1 MTSAVCMN
9 EYIGKRVVNKTFGE
23 GVIEGF
29 EKGGYRN
36 AVLVRFDWMK
46 DDDTPKKFVSPD
58 SIGKHLFLVDDVD
71 TGKIHL
77 AATTICENTPLK
89 KQEQI
94 LFFDTEVTVEGKR
107 LCDIGAI
114 TTEGERFHSTS
125 RAKFVA
131 LAENYRFIC
140 GHNIIAHD
148 LKYIGSDL
156 ENRNMAPEY
165 IDTLLLSPLLFP
177 AVSHHNLIKD
187 DKLQTGDINNP
198 LSDAIKSKDLFFE
211 EVSRFN
217 MLPESLKKI
226 YCSLLYGVDGFRGF
240 FNYLGC
246 TPHTD
251 TENLVRDGLK
261 GDICDNAELMA
272 FININPV
279 ELAYVISLIK
289 SEEDPAII
297 PPWVIR
303 NYPKT
308 YLILNKLRNTPCREG
323 CAFCASHFN
332 TRVKLKEY
340 FGYDSFRLYN
350 GEPLQERAADAAVH
364 GKSLLAIFPTGGGKS
379 LTFQL
384 PALIEGETAH
394 GLTVVISPLQ
404 SLMKDQVDGLM
415 EKGIAYAA
423 TINSSLDPVER
434 REAIEMVESGVASIL
449 YIAPESLRSNSVMRL
464 LRSRNVV
471 RFVIDE
477 AHCFSAW
484 GQDFRVDYQYI
495 GNFIKKY
502 QEDKALDEPI
512 PVSCFTAT
520 AKPKVIADIREYFRS
535 TCGLELELFAT
546 DTTRKNLRYEV
557 LYREDKEAKI
567 KTVRDLIDAKR
578 CPTIVYVARTK
589 TTEDLASRLSASGIE
604 AVPYHGKMEPR
615 EKKRNQDKFMSGEVD
630 VIVATTAFGMGID
643 KDDVGLIIHYNI
655 SASLED
661 YVQEAGRAGRNP
673 DMKAECFILFN
684 NDDVDKHFQYLT
696 QTKLSQ
702 SEIDQV
708 WSGIKRLSKKGRR
721 VCKTPLEIAK
731 AAGWDDN
738 LEGADTKVKTAI
750 AALEQAGYLIRGN
763 NMPRVYADGI
773 NAYSNIEASKMLEEA
788 DYEDAEKKDFDAAV
802 LSYLFTTR
810 TVQRMH
816 QGKGKYNENNGDV
829 ESRVDYIADRMGV
842 PTGLVIESVIRL
854 RDHKILNDAMDMSA
868 VITED
873 IKQTKAEKILNTA
886 ANAEKLLMKEV
897 SDDGIYSIK
906 ELNTNS
912 KIYGL
917 KTNPDAIKDVILFW
931 VMHNY
936 IAKTVVDANRKMYI
950 SKTDRYITVEEAF
963 HRISIAKFI
972 ISYLYKKSE
981 SIRESRKE
989 VPFSILEIK
998 EAYNKKLDF
1007 FTDSTPASSDDVIHA
1022 LSFLNRTNAMQLDG
1036 GFLVFY
1042 NAIQVERIDMDNKNH
1057 YNKDDYKQFKE
1068 FYLQRIQQVHI
1079 VAEFAHMMMKSYD
1092 EALEFVNE
1100 YFSMDYMLFKRKYFK
1115 GDRAKE
1121 INRSI
1126 TAEKYNKLFESL
1138 SIKQREIIDDDKSKN
1153 IVVAAGPGSGKT
1165 MVLVHKLASLL
1176 LMEDTKVEQ
1185 LLMLTF
1191 SRSAATEF
1199 KQRLIKLIGNAGY
1212 YVDVKTF
1219 HSFCFDL
1226 IGEMGTL
1233 TDSNEVVRKALEMIA
1248 DGEVDT
1254 GRLTR
1259 TVLVID
1265 EAQDMDSDEFAL
1277 VEALM
1282 DRNASMRVIA
1292 VGDDDQ
1298 NIYEFRNSDSKYMRN
1313 LVMEHGAKQ
1322 YELVENYRSGRNIVK
1337 LANKFA
1343 TTIRNRM
1350 KTEPIVSVKDEA
1362 GLVMLKKFRTSNMI
1376 VPTFELIQDTYEGG
1390 SCCVMTNTN
1399 DEALLMTAILKQNGY
1414 KARLIQSIEE
1424 FNLINLY
1431 EVRSFVEMLGD
1442 PARTP
1447 VIPDEIWE
1455 NAISSLKER
1464 FENST
1469 CLAECLELIQRF
1481 QSVNRRKYYADLI
1494 EYIQESKLE
1503 DFTTNS
1509 NNTILVST
1517 IHKSKGREFDNV
1529 YMMLNNY
1536 RAYSDS
1542 NKHVIY
1548 VGMTRAKNE
1557 LYICYNTNDFDSY
1570 RNGDVHFVY
1579 DADEYD
1585 DANEATLQV
1594 SHKGVNLGYFKY
1606 VSRNIRQLCSGD
1618 ELFAE
1623 DGGFYMDPD
1632 KKRCVLKLSKR
1643 QMEDISTLTG
1653 KGFKI
1658 YKAEVRNLVYW
1669 QGQNDAAESLIVL
1682 PNIYFRR
1689 Q

>member
-1 MTSAVCMN
+1 M
-9 EYIGKRVVNKTFGE
+9 
-23 GVIEGF
+23 
-29 EKGGYRN
+29 
-36 AVLVRFDWMK
+36 
-46 DDDTPKKFVSPD
+46 
-58 SIGKHLFLVDDVD
+58 VD
-71 TGKIHL
+71 
-77 AATTICENTPLK
+77 NN
-89 KQEQI
+89 I
-94 LFFDTEVTVEGKR
+94 LFFDTEITVEGKR
-107 LCDIGAI
+107 LFDIGAI
-114 TTEGERFHSTS
+114 TSDGKTLHSTS
-125 RAKFVA
+125 RFKFMA
-131 LAENYRFIC
+131 LAEDYKYLC
-140 GHNIIAHD
+140 GHNIISHD
-148 LKYIGSDL
+148 LKYIGSEL
-156 ENRNMAPEY
+156 EDSNNPPSY

-177 AVSHHNLIKD
+177 TVSHHNLIKD

-198 LSDAIKSKDLFFE
+198 LSDAIKARDLFFE
-211 EVSRFN
+211 EVTRFN
-217 MLPESLKKI
+217 QLSDTLQQL
-226 YCSLLYGVDGFRGF
+226 YCSLLSCIEGFKGF
-240 FNYLGC
+240 FEYLHC
-246 TPHTD
+246 TPVYGIKELID
-251 TENLVRDGLK
+251 SELK
-261 GDICDNAELMA
+261 NEICMHSDILRFVDES
-272 FININPV
+272 PV
-279 ELAYVISLIK
+279 ELAYSISLIK
-289 SEEDPAII
+289 AEEDPAII

-308 YLILNKLRNTPCREG
+308 FLILNKLRNTPCKEG
-323 CAFCASHFN
+323 CAFCDAHFN
-332 TRVKLKEY
+332 TRAKLKEY

-350 GEPLQERAADAAVH
+350 GEPLQERAAEAAVH
-364 GKSLLAIFPTGGGKS
+364 GKSLLAVFPTGGGKS

-384 PALIEGETAH
+384 PAIIEGETAH

-404 SLMKDQVDGLM
+404 SLMKDQVDGLLD
-415 EKGIAYAA
+415 KGIAYAT

-434 REAIEMVESGVASIL
+434 KEAMEMVENGVASLL
-449 YIAPESLRSNSVMRL
+449 YIAPESLRSNTVEKL
-464 LRSRNVV
+464 LKARNVV

-484 GQDFRVDYQYI
+484 GQEFRVDYQYI
-495 GNFIKKY
+495 GAFIKKY
-502 QEDKALDEPI
+502 QEDKNLDEPI

-520 AKPKVIADIREYFRS
+520 AKPKVIADIREYFRA

-546 DTTRKNLRYEV
+546 DTARKNLRYEV
-557 LYREDKEAKI
+557 IYRESKEEKI

-589 TTEDLASRLSASGIE
+589 TTEELASRLVASGID

-615 EKKRNQDKFMSGEVD
+615 VKKRNQDRFMTGEVD

-655 SASLED
+655 STSLED

-673 DMKAECFILFN
+673 EMKAECYILFN
-684 NDDVDKHFQYLT
+684 TDDIDKHFQYLT

-708 WSGIKRLSKKGRR
+708 WAGIKRLSKRGRR

-738 LEGADTKVKTAI
+738 LEGAETKVKTAI
-750 AALEQAGYLIRGN
+750 AALEQAGYIVRGN

-788 DYEDAEKKDFDAAV
+788 FYENEVQKDFDAAV

-810 TVQRMH
+810 TLQRQH
-816 QGKGKYNENNGDV
+816 KGSKRFNENTGDI

-868 VITED
+868 IITED
-873 IKQTKAEKILNTA
+873 IKQTKAEKILSVA
-886 ANAEKLLMKEV
+886 SESEKMLLKELQE
-897 SDDGIYSIK
+897 DGIYSIK
-906 ELNTNS
+906 ELNSNA
-912 KIYGL
+912 KYFGI
-917 KTNPDAIKDVILFW
+917 KTNPEAIKDVILFW

-936 IAKTVVDANRKMYI
+936 ISKTVVDANRKMYI
-950 SKTDRYITVEEAF
+950 SKTDSFVTYEEAF
-963 HRISIAKFI
+963 HRASIARFI

-981 SIRESRKE
+981 TIKESRKE
-989 VPFSILEIK
+989 VPFSVLELK

-1007 FTDSTPASSDDVIHA
+1007 FTDSTPASSTDIVHA

-1042 NAIQVERIDMDNKNH
+1042 NAIQIERVEMDNKIH
-1057 YNKDDYKQFKE
+1057 YKKDDYRKFEE

-1079 VAEFAHMMMKSYD
+1079 VAEFAHLMMGSYG
-1092 EALEFVNE
+1092 EALEFVND

-1115 GDRAKE
+1115 GTREKE

-1126 TAEKYNKLFESL
+1126 TAEKYNTLFESL
-1138 SIKQREIIDDDKSKN
+1138 SIKQRAIIDDDKSKY

-1176 LMEDTKVEQ
+1176 LLEDTKVEQ

-1199 KQRLIKLIGNAGY
+1199 KQRLIKLIGNGGY

-1226 IGEMGTL
+1226 IGELGTL
-1233 TDSNEVVRKALEMIA
+1233 TESNDVVRKALEMIK
-1248 DGEVDT
+1248 DGEVDS

-1265 EAQDMDSDEFAL
+1265 EAQDMDADEFAL

-1282 DRNASMRVIA
+1282 EHNDSMRVIA

-1313 LVMEHGAKQ
+1313 LITEYEAKQ
-1322 YELVENYRSGRNIVK
+1322 YDLVENYRSGKNIVSI
-1337 LANKFA
+1337 ANKFA
-1343 TTIRNRM
+1343 NTINSRM
-1350 KTEPIVSVKDEA
+1350 KNEPIVAVKDDA
-1362 GLVMLKKFRTSNMI
+1362 GLVVLKKFKTANMAI
-1376 VPTFELIQDTYEGG
+1376 PTLELIRDTYEGG
-1390 SCCVMTNTN
+1390 SCCVMTGTN
-1399 DEALLMTAILKQNGY
+1399 DDALLMTGILKQNGY
-1414 KARLIQSIEE
+1414 KARLIQSVEE
-1424 FNLINLY
+1424 FSLSHLY
-1431 EVRSFVEMLGD
+1431 ELRSFMELLGD
-1442 PARTP
+1442 PGKTP
-1447 VIPDEIWE
+1447 VITDDIWKRAVE
-1455 NAISSLKER
+1455 SFKER

-1469 CLAECLELIQRF
+1469 CLRECLELLHRF
-1481 QSVNRRKYYADLI
+1481 ESVNRRKYYSDFI
-1494 EYIQESKLE
+1494 EFVQESKLE
-1503 DFTTNS
+1503 DFTSNS
-1509 NNTILVST
+1509 DSTILVST

-1529 YMMLNNY
+1529 YIMLNNY
-1536 RAYSDS
+1536 RAYTDS

-1548 VGMTRAKNE
+1548 VGMTRAKEE
-1557 LYICYNTNDFDSY
+1557 LYICYNTNDFDRY
-1570 RNGDVHFVY
+1570 KGGDVHFLY
-1579 DADEYD
+1579 DPD
-1585 DANEATLQV
+1585 DYEEANEATFQV

-1606 VSRNIRQLCSGD
+1606 VNRNVRQLCSGD
-1618 ELFAE
+1618 ELYIKDRDFFMDAE
-1623 DGGFYMDPD
+1623 
-1632 KKRCVLKLSKR
+1632 KRKCVLKLSKK
-1643 QMEDISTLTG
+1643 QIDDIASLEN
-1653 KGFKI
+1653 KGFEI

-1669 QGQNDAAESLIVL
+1669 QGRNEENEVLIVL
-1682 PNIYFRR
+1682 PNIYLRR
-1689 Q
+1689 RCSL

>member
-1 MTSAVCMN
+1 MEHTV
-9 EYIGKRVVNKTFGE
+9 GRRVKNMSLGE
-23 GVIEGF
+23 GIIVGF
-29 EKGGYRN
+29 EEKGRKTI
-36 AVLVRFDWMK
+36 VLVRFDWMK
-46 DDDTPKKFVSPD
+46 EDDTPKKFLFPD
-58 SIGKHLFLVDDVD
+58 SIGKHLFLADSIGAVAPSSTMPNRD
-71 TGKIHL
+71 KK
-77 AATTICENTPLK
+77 ETPE
-89 KQEQI
+89 KQDGI

-114 TTEGERFHSTS
+114 SSGGEKFHSTS
-125 RAKFVA
+125 RAKFTA
-131 LAENYRFIC
+131 LAGKYRFLC

-148 LKYIGSDL
+148 LKYIGQDL
-156 ENRNMAPEY
+156 WNRNINPEY

-198 LSDAIKSKDLFFE
+198 LSDAVKSRDLFYE

-217 MLPESLKKI
+217 TLPGTLKQI
-226 YCSLLYGVDGFRGF
+226 YCSLLYDIEGFRGF
-240 FNYLGC
+240 FNYLDC
-246 TPHTD
+246 TPHSD
-251 TENLVRDGLK
+251 TEKLIRDGLK
-261 GDICDNAELMA
+261 GDICEHAELTA
-272 FININPV
+272 FISINPL

-289 SEEDPAII
+289 SEEDPAVI

-308 YLILNKLRNTPCREG
+308 YLILNKLRNTPCKEG

-384 PALIEGETAH
+384 PAIIEGETAH

-404 SLMKDQVDGLM
+404 SLMKDQVDGLL

-434 REAIEMVESGVASIL
+434 KEAIEMVESGVASIL

-464 LRSRNVV
+464 LKARNVI

-502 QEDKALDEPI
+502 QEDKGQDEPV

-589 TTEDLASRLSASGIE
+589 TTEELAGRLKASGIE
-604 AVPYHGKMEPR
+604 AVSYHGKMEPR
-615 EKKRNQDKFMSGEVD
+615 EKKRNQDRFMSGEVD

-655 SASLED
+655 STSLED

-673 DMKAECFILFN
+673 NMNAECFILFN
-684 NDDVDKHFQYLT
+684 NDDIDKHFQYLT

-773 NAYSNIEASKMLEEA
+773 NAYSNIEASKMLEAAE
-788 DYEDAEKKDFDAAV
+788 YEDAGKKDFDAAV

-810 TVQRMH
+810 TTQRLH
-816 QGKGKYNENNGDV
+816 QGESKFNENTGDI
-829 ESRVDYIADRMGV
+829 ESRVDYIADRVGV

-886 ANAEKLLMKEV
+886 VNAERLLIKEV
-897 SDDGIYSIK
+897 CSDGIYSIK
-906 ELNTNS
+906 ELNSNS
-912 KIYGL
+912 KKHGL
-917 KTNPDAIKDVILFW
+917 KTNPDAIKNVILFW

-936 IAKTVVDANRKMYI
+936 IAKTVVDVNRKMYI
-950 SKTDRYITVEEAF
+950 SKTDRYVTTEEVY
-963 HRISIAKFI
+963 HRASIAKFI

-981 SIRESRKE
+981 NVRESRKE
-989 VPFSILEIK
+989 VPFSILELK

-1007 FTDSTPASSDDVIHA
+1007 FTDSTPASSGDVIHA

-1042 NAIQVERIDMDNKNH
+1042 NAIQVERIEMDNKIH
-1057 YNKDDYKQFKE
+1057 YKKDDYKQFEE

-1079 VAEFAHMMMKSYD
+1079 VAEFAHMMMKSYE

-1100 YFSMDYMLFKRKYFK
+1100 YFSMDYMLFIRKYFK
-1115 GDRAKE
+1115 GNRAKE

-1176 LMEDTKVEQ
+1176 LLEDTKLEQ

-1199 KQRLIKLIGNAGY
+1199 KQRLIGLIGNAGY

-1226 IGEMGTL
+1226 VGEIGSL
-1233 TDSNEVVRKALEMIA
+1233 TESNAVVRKALEMIA
-1248 DGEVDT
+1248 DGEVDA

-1277 VEALM
+1277 VKALM
-1282 DRNASMRVIA
+1282 DHNESMRVIA

-1298 NIYEFRNSDSKYMRN
+1298 NIYEFRNSDSKYMRS
-1313 LVMEHGAKQ
+1313 LITEHGAKQ
-1322 YELVENYRSGRNIVK
+1322 YELVENYRSGRNIINI
-1337 LANKFA
+1337 ANKFA
-1343 TTIRNRM
+1343 NTMGDRM
-1350 KTEPIVSVKDEA
+1350 KTAPIVSVKDDA
-1362 GLVMLKKFRTSNMI
+1362 GLVMLNKFRTSNLI
-1376 VPTFELIQDTYEGG
+1376 VPTFELLQDTYEGG

-1414 KARLIQSIEE
+1414 KARLVQSMED

-1431 EVRSFVEMLGD
+1431 ELRSFVEKLGD
-1442 PARTP
+1442 PAKTP

-1469 CLAECLELIQRF
+1469 CLAECVELIHRF
-1481 QSVNRRKYYADLI
+1481 ESVNRKKYYADFI
-1494 EYIQESKLE
+1494 EFIQESKLE
-1503 DFTTNS
+1503 DFTANS

-1536 RAYSDS
+1536 RAYTDS

-1548 VGMTRAKNE
+1548 VGMTRAKDE
-1557 LYICYNTNDFDSY
+1557 LYICYNTGDFDSY
-1570 RNGDVHFVY
+1570 RNGDVHFIY

-1623 DGGFYMDPD
+1623 NDSLFMDSD
-1632 KKRCVLKLSKR
+1632 RRRCVLKLSKR
-1643 QMEDISTLTG
+1643 QIEDLSTLTS
-1653 KGFKI
+1653 KGFEI
-1658 YKAEVRNLVYW
+1658 YKAEVRNLLYW
-1669 QGQNDAAESLIVL
+1669 QGQNDDVESLIVL
-1682 PNIYFRR
+1682 PNIYLRR